1 MNRTEIDSALAEIGK
16 PFADK
21 RVNVF
26 DAQAEESGSGALRLS
41 GRVLEE
47 SNREAILRGL
57 RERFPNTQVDTS
69 GLAVLRKVQADIRA
83 VSTNLTSLHD
93 GTSFI
98 AEQVTQLVNGMQVEV
113 LEEQK
118 NWGLVRQMDGYLGWT
133 YLPYLTADPA
143 PHPATHLVIAPVG
156 LLHASPDAASPL
168 VTRVLGGTAVYAGG
182 AVGAWMLVELVG
194 GQKGYLP
201 VSDLRDLNRLPNDP
215 AAIREPIVAGAF
227 KLIGVPYLW
236 GGCTAHGIDCSGLA
250 QLTHRWAGITL
261 PRDADMQCDAGTP
274 VEPPFQPGDLLFFG
288 EAGERRRI
296 THVAVSLGGWR
307 IIHSSRSRMGVHVDD
322 VQQVDHLRESF
333 LCAATHIGT

>member
-1 MNRTEIDSALAEIGK
+1 MNRQELDAALIEIGK

-26 DAQAEESGSGALRLS
+26 DVQVEEADGLLKLS
-41 GRVLEE
+41 GRVLQE
-47 SNREAILRGL
+47 SNREALLRGL
-57 RERFPNTQVDTS
+57 RDRFPNAQVDA
-69 GLAVLRKVQADIRA
+69 GGVQVLRKAQPDYRMVA
-83 VSTNLTSLHD
+83 TNLTSVHD
-93 GTSFI
+93 GTSFL
-98 AEQVTQLVNGMQVEV
+98 AEQVTQMVNGMQVEV

-118 NWGLVRQMDGYLGWT
+118 NWGFVRQMDGYLGWT
-133 YLPYLTADPA
+133 YLPYLTASPA
-143 PHPATHLVIAPVG
+143 SHPATHLVIAPVG
-156 LLHASPDAASPL
+156 LLHAAPDAASPL
-168 VTRVLGGTAVYAGG
+168 MTRVLGGTAVYAGG
-182 AVGAWMLVELVG
+182 AQNDWMLVELAG

-201 VSDLRDLNRLPNDP
+201 VSDLRDLNRLPKVP
-215 AAIREPIVAGAF
+215 AAIREQIVADGF

-250 QLTHRWAGITL
+250 QLLHRWAGITL

-296 THVAVSLGGWR
+296 THVAISLGGWR
-307 IIHSSRSRMGVHVDD
+307 ILHSSRSRMGVHVDD

-333 LCAATHIGT
+333 LCAATHIGK